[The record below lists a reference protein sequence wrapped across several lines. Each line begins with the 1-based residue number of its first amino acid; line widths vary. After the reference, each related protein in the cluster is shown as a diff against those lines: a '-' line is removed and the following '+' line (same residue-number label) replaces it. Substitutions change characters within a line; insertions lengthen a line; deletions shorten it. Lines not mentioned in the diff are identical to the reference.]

1 MDLTKMSKHRAVTV
15 VVPSQLVVVVEMTVG
30 LASVL
35 HVKNVLREKIGRLVM
50 IVQRVMIAPPVL
62 LVKPHQTTVLL
73 DDPQVA
79 IAVPSRKVE
88 KRAVSV
94 VIREHLGLLRSSRTS
109 RPGKKRSVALQSEH
123 RPKIT
128 LAAQKIAVV
137 ATEAVAHLVDAN
149 RSDSL
154 FESVR
159 VCSKQHAPDHPARF
173 NSRGVFLRRPHSR
186 DQMAIKFLRLTRGR
200 QARCSQFLACRPRV
214 KHG

>member
-1 MDLTKMSKHRAVTV
+1 
-15 VVPSQLVVVVEMTVG
+15 
-30 LASVL
+30 VL

-109 RPGKKRSVALQSEH
+109 RPGTKRSVALQSEH

-137 ATEAVAHLVDAN
+137 VTEAVAHLVDAN

-159 VCSKQHAPDHPARF
+159 
-173 NSRGVFLRRPHSR
+173 NSMLLITPR
-186 DQMAIKFLRLTRGR
+186 DLTRGVYFCAGR
-200 QARCSQFLACRPRV
+200 TPETRWRSSSFV
-214 KHG
+214 